1 LDLAARIG
9 PKAKARA
16 AFWLRFALLFVASRL
31 PVPFV
36 ADLYAATFAGAANVG
51 FAVVNHTQSS
61 VALHLEPPERIH
73 VLGSWK
79 PLLHIEERAT
89 GQTRTIP
96 LNVKIF
102 SYYLMA
108 TFLALALA
116 TPLAGAR
123 RQAIVIGG
131 GLAATAAVSTALTA
145 LPVLVEYAVTGALGA
160 ALGSAVETAYM
171 GVLTPAMA
179 YLVPV
184 LIWWLLV
191 SLTRTDAGTW

>member
-1 LDLAARIG
+1 
-9 PKAKARA
+9 
-16 AFWLRFALLFVASRL
+16 LRFALLFVATRL

-36 ADLYAATFAGAANVG
+36 ADLYAATFAGVANVG

-61 VALHLEPPERIH
+61 VALHMEPPDSIH

-79 PLLHIEERAT
+79 PLLHIDERAT
-89 GQTRTIP
+89 GERRTIP

-102 SYYLMA
+102 SYYLIA

-116 TPLAGAR
+116 TPLSGLR
-123 RQAIVIGG
+123 RHAIVIGG
-131 GLAATAAVSTALTA
+131 GLAATATVSTALTA
-145 LPVLVEYAVTGALGA
+145 LPVLVEYAVTGALGG

-171 GVLTPAMA
+171 GVLTPVMA
-179 YLVPV
+179 YVVPV

-191 SLTRTDAGTW
+191 SLTRPDAASW